1 MIYFFLFIVFVIPLI
16 ALKKKKKKGQ
26 AQVSIFLFQK
36 GFFSGQ
42 EKEELYLKNLVLQF
56 FVITKK
62 RMCSIS
68 ITKKVKQRRETKKYV
83 QSIGSF
89 LSSR

>member
-1 MIYFFLFIVFVIPLI
+1 MGQEGIQENLPFLWDRL
-16 ALKKKKKKGQ
+16 GY
-26 AQVSIFLFQK
+26 QVSIFLFQK
-36 GFFSGQ
+36 GFFLSGQ

-68 ITKKVKQRRETKKYV
+68 ITKKYKQRR
-83 QSIGSF
+83 
-89 LSSR
+89 